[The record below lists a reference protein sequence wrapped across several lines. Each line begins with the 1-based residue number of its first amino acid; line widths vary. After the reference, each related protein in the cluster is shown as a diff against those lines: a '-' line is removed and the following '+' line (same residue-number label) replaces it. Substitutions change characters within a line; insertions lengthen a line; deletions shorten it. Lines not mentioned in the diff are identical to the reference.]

1 MAQNNR
7 VKFTSNKGRAQYP
20 WLNQPDTAFGGEP
33 KYKTNLIV
41 DDASA
46 LVEMINQVA
55 ESEFGKN
62 WSKAR
67 LPYKTDEDTGET
79 VFLTKSKYVPSFFD
93 ATGANLVGEQVP
105 KIWGGSVLKVG
116 GFIAPYEVS
125 GSKGVT
131 LQLTRVQVIDPVSSG
146 EQGGDGFDA
155 VEGGFVGQEIL
166 QEAFDAE
173 DAPQTQSADRF

>member
-1 MAQNNR
+1 MSQNNR

-46 LVEMINQVA
+46 LVDTINQIA

-62 WSKAR
+62 WKSAR

-79 VFLTKSKYVPSFFD
+79 VFVTKSKYVPVFFD

-105 KIWGGSVLKVG
+105 KIWGGSVLRVG
-116 GFIAPYEVS
+116 GFATPYSVS
-125 GSKGVT
+125 GSNGVS
-131 LQLTRVQVIDPVSSG
+131 LQLTRVQIIEPVSSG
-146 EQGGDGFDA
+146 EQSGDGFDA

-173 DAPQTQSADRF
+173 DATETQSADRF